1 MGNQTINRQWV
12 LKTRPEGIIEE
23 SNFEM
28 IETTI
33 PSPGEGE
40 ILVHNQWLGMD
51 PAQRAWL
58 HEKSYINPI
67 QIGDVMQGECVA
79 EVVTSNDPN
88 IQAGTLVNG
97 LFGWQDYAVHPVS
110 SQDPYR
116 QIQMVPDNIPPQRML
131 GAMGCPGLTGYVGMI
146 EVGELK
152 EGMNVLVSG
161 AAGATGSMASQI
173 ARIKGARKVVGIA
186 GGPDKCRWLLD
197 RAKLDG
203 AINYKAQDLPAR
215 LSEEFPEG
223 VDLFFDNV
231 GGTILEQVIPK
242 MALHGTIVMCG
253 SISGYNESNP
263 PPGPRTLSL
272 ATSSRL
278 TLKGFM
284 YFDHL
289 ETIAKGI
296 EDLAQ
301 WIGEE
306 QITVIEDIQTGLEN
320 APKTLRRLF
329 EGENLGKQI
338 LKI

>member
-1 MGNQTINRQWV
+1 MSDQTNRQWI
-12 LKTRPEGIIEE
+12 LRRRPQGIIEE
-23 SNFEM
+23 QDFELV
-28 IETTI
+28 ERPL
-33 PSPGEGE
+33 PSPKNGE
-40 ILVHNQWLGMD
+40 ILVRNLWLGMD

-58 HEKSYINPI
+58 LEKSYINPV

-79 EVVTSNDPN
+79 EVVKSNDPS
-88 IQAGTLVNG
+88 IQVGTLVNG

-110 SQDPYR
+110 SEDPYR
-116 QIQMVPDNIPPQRML
+116 RIQMVPDHIPPQRIL

-146 EVGELK
+146 EIGELK

-173 ARIKGARKVVGIA
+173 ARIKGAKKVVGIA

-197 RAKLDG
+197 DAKLDG
-203 AINYKAQDLPAR
+203 AIDYKSQDLSAR
-215 LSEEFPEG
+215 LAEEFPEG

-231 GGTILEQVIPK
+231 GGPILEQVIPK

-253 SISGYNESNP
+253 SISGYNDSNP
-263 PPGPRTLSL
+263 PPGPKTLSL
-272 ATSSRL
+272 ATSYRL

-284 YFDHL
+284 YFDHV
-289 ETIAKGI
+289 ETIEKGI
-296 EDLAQ
+296 GDLAQ

-329 EGENLGKQI
+329 EGKNLGKQI
-338 LKI
+338 LKIS